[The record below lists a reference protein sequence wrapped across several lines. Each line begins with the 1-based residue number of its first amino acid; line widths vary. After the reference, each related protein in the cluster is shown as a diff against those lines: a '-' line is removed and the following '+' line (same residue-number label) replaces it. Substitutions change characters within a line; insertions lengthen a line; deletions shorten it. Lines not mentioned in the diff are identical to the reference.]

1 MTKPIPDGYHS
12 VTPYLIISGAADAIE
27 FYKKAFGA
35 TELFR
40 FPAPDGKIGHAEI
53 KIGDSPI
60 MLADE
65 FAEMGYKSPQ
75 TLGGSPVSIM
85 IYVAD
90 VDTIFDQAVAAGGK
104 VQRPV
109 KDQFYGDRSGTL
121 EDPFGHVWHVTTHKE
136 DVSLEEMERRAKAAS
151 AAASGGGE

>member
-1 MTKPIPDGYHS
+1 MTKPIPDGHHS
-12 VTPYLIISGAADAIE
+12 VTPYLIIKGAAAALD
-27 FYKKAFGA
+27 YYTRAFGA

-40 FPAPDGKIGHAEI
+40 MPAPEGKIGHAEI

-65 FAEMGYKSPQ
+65 CPEMGYKSPQ

-85 IYVAD
+85 IYVED
-90 VDTIFDQAVAAGGK
+90 VDSVFKQAIAAGGK
-104 VQRPV
+104 EQRPV

-121 EDPFGHVWHVTTHKE
+121 EDPFGHVWHVATHKE
-136 DVSLEEMERRAKAAS
+136 DVSSEEMERRAKAAS
-151 AAASGGGE
+151 AAASGNA